1 MVLHTYCQKQPTQV
15 FRHTAVQNISEIIII
30 TIIIIIIIITII
42 IIIII
47 IIIIVI
53 SLLLLTFIQ
62 VPFINTMI
70 FLLINLKI
78 HEDNES

>member
-30 TIIIIIIIITII
+30 TIIIIIIITII

-47 IIIIVI
+47 IMIIVI